1 MYSLVNGSGVPSSIL
16 SSIGQGDSC
25 KNRHGVWANLGEETL
40 RGSARGSPVD
50 SGGQSVDGW
59 TGLAT
64 TPLPFGKAEKEKR
77 NIWFLNY
84 LGCVWDNMVYHHVPY
99 QNLSNWFF
107 GGIISHFETPME
119 GMQYG
124 EIFQRQGGS
133 HHLGVSINE
142 GSPIAS
148 IAGWWF
154 HGKSQSKMDDLGVPP
169 LTETI
174 IVFLNEG
181 WSWRN
186 RNPQGRSFG
195 PFGRWKCWELSC
207 STWYKWARDV
217 CMRPTMVVMVVTIYE
232 DMLSFM
238 IINL

>member
-1 MYSLVNGSGVPSSIL
+1 
-16 SSIGQGDSC
+16 
-25 KNRHGVWANLGEETL
+25 
-40 RGSARGSPVD
+40 
-50 SGGQSVDGW
+50 
-59 TGLAT
+59 
-64 TPLPFGKAEKEKR
+64 
-77 NIWFLNY
+77 
-84 LGCVWDNMVYHHVPY
+84 
-99 QNLSNWFF
+99 
-107 GGIISHFETPME
+107 ME

-133 HHLGVSINE
+133 HHLGVSING

-154 HGKSQSKMDDLGVPP
+154 HGKTQSKMDDLGVPP
-169 LTETI
+169 STETI

-186 RNPQGRSFG
+186 RNAQGRSFG

-238 IINL
+238 IINYNLRIYDYNTINYNLIWYPQWIPNMITLDGPWPPTFIWSPHHFRRYSDPYSMTHDCTVILQLSMTI